1 MVSFVCMNPALADQ
15 SLIGATVGVALGK
28 DIGLLAGAGI
38 LLSGFVIK
46 QNGLYGHLSVFGG
59 LKRTEVIQPKN

>member
-1 MVSFVCMNPALADQ
+1 MVSLVCVNPALADR

-28 DIGLLAGAGI
+28 DIGLLAETGI

-46 QNGLYGHLSVFGG
+46 QNGLHGHLSMF
-59 LKRTEVIQPKN
+59 